1 MNEVKKVILFLLCC
15 AIPFSFY
22 AQKARQNAVTKKW
35 GYEQTENKGWWE
47 NSKYRGNSMFGC
59 SNNIQDGFVFNV
71 FLWNVDTQEH
81 SFGIRIITCIYE
93 LHYEQYEEVH
103 KQEYDK

>member
-1 MNEVKKVILFLLCC
+1 VRGVVCICYKETECDHPDSVCQYEYNDLPEHDK
-15 AIPFSFY
+15 
-22 AQKARQNAVTKKW
+22 AQ
-35 GYEQTENKGWWE
+35 GC
-47 NSKYRGNSMFGC
+47 SKDEIYPDNPVHLTSGI
-59 SNNIQDGFVFNV
+59 SNNIQDGFVFTV